1 MIKLRIQDGAGC
13 MLELIWKVSR
23 HMMTR
28 KPPGHGKR
36 GMDRKD
42 MQKIKINSSKNVSL

>member
-1 MIKLRIQDGAGC
+1 
-13 MLELIWKVSR
+13 MLELIWKVSG

-28 KPPGHGKR
+28 KPPGHCKR

-42 MQKIKINSSKNVSL
+42 IQKVKINSTKNVSL